1 MSAVGVLIMGAGVYL
16 MYYAV
21 RTSHPKAKT
30 GATSTTSTIHPIGH
44 ALTSLGKLIGKSHA

>member
-30 GATSTTSTIHPIGH
+30 GATTTTSTIHPIGH
-44 ALTSLGKLIGKSHA
+44 ALTSLGKLIGKSNA